1 MSVEAKNPVK
11 VFSVL
16 QANATLPLVRQIARD
31 MVELSTDMED
41 RRERLTH
48 LMSGRDMSSG
58 DPYDDELAEMQS
70 NLEKDS
76 VRLMGYF
83 DELEKIGVELKSPT
97 EGLIDFPSMIDG
109 ELAYLCWKFN
119 EPEIRFWHALNAG
132 FSGRRP
138 LPSSREVDN
147 PSSPSL
153 QA

>member
-1 MSVEAKNPVK
+1 MSVEARKPAK
-11 VFSVL
+11 VFSVE

-31 MVELSTDMED
+31 MVELARDMED

-48 LMSGRDMSSG
+48 LMSGRDMSTG

-76 VRLMGYF
+76 QLLLGYF
-83 DELEKIGVELKSPT
+83 DELQKVGVELKSPT
-97 EGLIDFPSMIDG
+97 EGLIDFPSMLGG
-109 ELAYLCWKFN
+109 ELVYLCWKFN
-119 EPEIRFWHALNAG
+119 EPEIQFWHGLNAG

-138 LPSSREVDN
+138 LPSGREVDN
-147 PSSPSL
+147 PSSQSL

>member
-1 MSVEAKNPVK
+1 MSVETKKPLK
-11 VFSVL
+11 VFSVE

-31 MVELSTDMED
+31 MVELSRDMED

-48 LMSGRDMSSG
+48 LTSGRDMSTG

-70 NLEKDS
+70 NLESDS
-76 VRLMGYF
+76 LRLLGYF

-97 EGLIDFPSMIDG
+97 EGLIDFPSMVDG
-109 ELAYLCWKFN
+109 QLAYLCWKFN
-119 EPEIRFWHALNAG
+119 EPEIKYWHALNAG

-138 LPSSREVDN
+138 LPSSREIDN
-147 PSSPSL
+147 PSSQSL